1 MVNHLVDKGADLE
14 AQDNLGVTAL
24 HLAAK
29 NNHIQIVQYL
39 VDRGAKPDVKS
50 KFGND
55 AIDYA
60 KMNHHLKVAQLMQEK
75 GPKTHALVNS
85 GSLCRLESWIA
96 ALFVSIYFVNV

>member
-1 MVNHLVDKGADLE
+1 M
-14 AQDNLGVTAL
+14 
-24 HLAAK
+24 
-29 NNHIQIVQYL
+29 
-39 VDRGAKPDVKS
+39 DRGAKPDVKS

-85 GSLCRLESWIA
+85 GSLCRLESWIMIA
-96 ALFVSIYFVNV
+96 ALFASIYFVNV